1 MSGQFASHRSIA
13 HKAWLDGDAEKEG
26 LIAQKS
32 LTEVFGMDSIVSSA
46 AKYTIEKEAL
56 YKEFGEPKILVIGCG
71 GAGNNSINRLHK
83 IGVYGAETIAIN
95 TDKQHL
101 DIIEASKKI
110 LIGKNIT
117 KGLGAGGHPEIGED
131 AADQARDVLEEILG
145 DADLVFIAAGM
156 GGGTGTGSAPIIAEI
171 AKSVGAIVVGI
182 ATTPFEVER
191 ARQIKS
197 RFGLDK
203 FRKRADSVI
212 VLDNNRLLEFV
223 PNLPIDQ
230 AFSVM
235 DQLISEVI
243 KGITET
249 ITKPSLINLDFADV
263 KSIMCEG
270 GTAMMLYGEG
280 LDQEPEQ
287 VVIDALNNPLLDV
300 DYTGATGALI
310 HITGGQNLA
319 LRTVN
324 KIAEGVTYELDA
336 SANIILGARTAGE
349 FNDRL
354 RLMAIMTGVHSPNV
368 LSPTSAMAA
377 SVYPDHDAV
386 GQDYEYEIAWIK

>member
-1 MSGQFASHRSIA
+1 
-13 HKAWLDGDAEKEG
+13 
-26 LIAQKS
+26 
-32 LTEVFGMDSIVSSA
+32 MDSIVSSA
-46 AKYTIEKEAL
+46 AKYTAEREAL

-83 IGVYGAETIAIN
+83 IGVYGAETISIN

-101 DIIEASKKI
+101 DISEADKKI

-117 KGLGAGGHPEIGED
+117 KGLGAGGHPEIGEE
-131 AADQARDVLEEILG
+131 AAEQAREVMEEILVE
-145 DADLVFIAAGM
+145 ADLVFITAGM

-171 AKSVGAIVVGI
+171 AKSTGAIVVGV

-191 ARQIKS
+191 ARHGKARS
-197 RFGLDK
+197 GLEK
-203 FRKRADSVI
+203 FRKRSDSVI

-249 ITKPSLINLDFADV
+249 ITRPSLINLDFADV
-263 KSIMCEG
+263 KAIMCEG

-280 LDQEPEQ
+280 TDAEPEQ
-287 VVIDALNNPLLDV
+287 VVIEALNNPLLDV

-310 HITGGQNLA
+310 HITGGSNLA

-324 KIAEGVTYELDA
+324 RIAESVTYELDA
-336 SANIILGARTAGE
+336 SANIILGARTYGQ
-349 FNDRL
+349 FDDRL

-368 LSPTSAMAA
+368 LSPTSGMAA
-377 SVYPDHDAV
+377 SVYPNHDSI
-386 GQDYEYEIAWIK
+386 GQDYKYEIAWIR

>member
-1 MSGQFASHRSIA
+1 MN
-13 HKAWLDGDAEKEG
+13 
-26 LIAQKS
+26 
-32 LTEVFGMDSIVSSA
+32 SIVSSA
-46 AKYTIEKEAL
+46 AKFTAEKEAL
-56 YKEFGEPKILVIGCG
+56 YKEFGEPRILVIGCG
-71 GAGNNSINRLHK
+71 GAGNNTINRLHK

-101 DIIEASKKI
+101 DIIEAGKKV

-131 AADQARDVLEEILG
+131 ATNQAREVLEEILCE
-145 DADLVFIAAGM
+145 ADLVFVAAGM

-191 ARQIKS
+191 ARQIKA
-197 RFGLDK
+197 RYGLDK

-235 DQLISEVI
+235 DQLISEII

-280 LDQEPEQ
+280 MDQEPEQ

-336 SANIILGARTAGE
+336 SANIILGARTDPE
-349 FNDRL
+349 FNDRI
-354 RLMAIMTGVHSPNV
+354 RIMAIMTGVHSPNV
-368 LSPTSAMAA
+368 LSPTSRMAA
-377 SVYPDHDAV
+377 SVYSDHDAI
-386 GQDYEYEIAWIK
+386 GQDNEFEIAWIK

>member
-1 MSGQFASHRSIA
+1 
-13 HKAWLDGDAEKEG
+13 
-26 LIAQKS
+26 
-32 LTEVFGMDSIVSSA
+32 MDSIVSSA
-46 AKYTIEKEAL
+46 AKYTTEKEAL
-56 YKEFGEPKILVIGCG
+56 YREFGEPKILVIGCG
-71 GAGNNSINRLHK
+71 GAGNNSINRLHN

-101 DIIEASKKI
+101 DIIEAGKKI

-131 AADQARDVLEEILG
+131 AADQARDVLEEILS

-197 RFGLDK
+197 RYGLDK

-263 KSIMCEG
+263 KAIMCEG

-336 SANIILGARTAGE
+336 SANIILGARTDQN
-349 FNDRL
+349 FSDRL
-354 RLMAIMTGVHSPNV
+354 RIMAIMTGVHSPNV

>member
-1 MSGQFASHRSIA
+1 VLDLEETCESRA
-13 HKAWLDGDAEKEG
+13 HCPKKRPNGG
-26 LIAQKS
+26 VS
-32 LTEVFGMDSIVSSA
+32 VDSIISSA
-46 AKYTIEKEAL
+46 AKYTVGKEAL
-56 YKEFGEPKILVIGCG
+56 YKEFGEPRILVIGCG
-71 GAGNNSINRLHK
+71 GAGNNSLGRLHN

-101 DIIEASKKI
+101 DIIEADKKI

-117 KGLGAGGHPEIGED
+117 KGLGAGGHPDIGED
-131 AADQARDVLEEILG
+131 AADEARDVLEEIIS
-145 DADLVFIAAGM
+145 DADLVFVAAGM

-171 AKSVGAIVVGI
+171 AKQMGAIVVGI

-191 ARQIKS
+191 ARHKKA
-197 RFGLDK
+197 REGLDN
-203 FRKRADSVI
+203 FRKRSDSVI

-223 PNLPIDQ
+223 PNLPIDK

-280 LDQEPEQ
+280 TDQEPEQ
-287 VVIDALNNPLLDV
+287 VVIEALNNPLLDV

-310 HITGGQNLA
+310 HITGGQNLS

-324 KIAEGVTYELDA
+324 RIAEGVTYELDA
-336 SANIILGARTAGE
+336 SANIIMGARTNGE

-354 RLMAIMTGVHSPNV
+354 RIMAIMTGVHSPNV
-368 LSPTSAMAA
+368 LSPTSGMAA
-377 SVYPDHDAV
+377 SIYPNHDSI
-386 GQDYEYEIAWIK
+386 GQDYEMDIAWIK

>member
-1 MSGQFASHRSIA
+1 
-13 HKAWLDGDAEKEG
+13 
-26 LIAQKS
+26 
-32 LTEVFGMDSIVSSA
+32 MDSIVSSA
-46 AKYTIEKEAL
+46 AKYAAEREAL
-56 YKEFGEPKILVIGCG
+56 YKEFGDPKILVIGCG
-71 GAGNNSINRLHK
+71 GAGNNSINRLHN
-83 IGVYGAETIAIN
+83 IGVHGAETIAVN

-101 DIIEASKKI
+101 DIIEADKKI

-131 AADQARDVLEEILG
+131 AADQAKDVLEEVLG
-145 DADLVFIAAGM
+145 EADLVFIAAGM
-156 GGGTGTGSAPIIAEI
+156 GGGTGTGSAPILAEI
-171 AKSVGAIVVGI
+171 AKSLGAIVVGI
-182 ATTPFEVER
+182 ATTPFDVER
-191 ARQIKS
+191 ARQIKARS
-197 RFGLDK
+197 GLEK

-280 LDQEPEQ
+280 MDQEPEQ

-310 HITGGQNLA
+310 HITGGSKLA

-324 KIAEGVTYELDA
+324 KVAESVTYELDS
-336 SANIILGARTAGE
+336 SANIILGARTADE

-354 RLMAIMTGVHSPNV
+354 RLMVIMTGVHSPNV
-368 LSPTSAMAA
+368 LSPTSQMAA
-377 SVYPDHDAV
+377 SVYPDHDAI
-386 GQDYEYEIAWIK
+386 GQDFDYEIAWIR

>member
-1 MSGQFASHRSIA
+1 
-13 HKAWLDGDAEKEG
+13 
-26 LIAQKS
+26 
-32 LTEVFGMDSIVSSA
+32 MDSIVSSA
-46 AKYTIEKEAL
+46 AEYTAEREVL

-71 GAGNNSINRLHK
+71 GAGNNSINRLHN
-83 IGVYGAETIAIN
+83 IGVHGAETMAIN

-101 DIIEASKKI
+101 DIIEAGKKV

-117 KGLGAGGHPEIGED
+117 KGLGAGGYPEIGED
-131 AADQARDVLEEILG
+131 AADQARDVLEEILYE
-145 DADLVFIAAGM
+145 ADLVFIAAGM
-156 GGGTGTGSAPIIAEI
+156 GGGTGTGSAPVIAEI

-191 ARQIKS
+191 ARQQKA
-197 RFGLDK
+197 RDGLDK

-280 LDQEPEQ
+280 MDQEPEQ
-287 VVIDALNNPLLDV
+287 VVIDALNNPLLDI

-324 KIAEGVTYELDA
+324 KIAEGITYELDS
-336 SANIILGARTAGE
+336 SANIILGARTASE

-354 RLMAIMTGVHSPNV
+354 RIMAIMTGVHSPNV
-368 LSPTSAMAA
+368 LSPTSQMAA
-377 SVYPDHDAV
+377 SVYPDHDSI

>member
-1 MSGQFASHRSIA
+1 
-13 HKAWLDGDAEKEG
+13 
-26 LIAQKS
+26 
-32 LTEVFGMDSIVSSA
+32 MDSIVSSA
-46 AKYTIEKEAL
+46 SIYAAEREAL

-71 GAGNNSINRLHK
+71 GAGNNSINRLHN
-83 IGVYGAETIAIN
+83 IGVHGAETIAVN

-101 DIIEASKKI
+101 NIVEADKKI

-131 AADQARDVLEEILG
+131 AAENARDVLTEVLG
-145 DADLVFIAAGM
+145 GADLVFIAAGM
-156 GGGTGTGSAPIIAEI
+156 GGGTGTGSAPVIAEI
-171 AKSVGAIVVGI
+171 AKSLGAIVVGV

-191 ARQIKS
+191 ARQMKS
-197 RFGLDK
+197 KSGLDK
-203 FRKRADSVI
+203 FRKSADSVI

-243 KGITET
+243 KGITEV

-263 KSIMCEG
+263 KSIMSEG

-310 HITGGQNLA
+310 HITGGNKLA

-324 KIAEGVTYELDA
+324 KVAESVTYELDS
-336 SANIILGARTAGE
+336 SANIILGARCSEE

-354 RLMAIMTGVHSPNV
+354 RLMVIMTGVHSPNI
-368 LSPTSAMAA
+368 LGPTSQMAA
-377 SVYPDHDAV
+377 SVYPNNDAI
-386 GQDYEYEIAWIK
+386 GQDYEYEIAWIR

>member
-1 MSGQFASHRSIA
+1 
-13 HKAWLDGDAEKEG
+13 
-26 LIAQKS
+26 
-32 LTEVFGMDSIVSSA
+32 VDSIISSA
-46 AKYTIEKEAL
+46 AKYTVGKEAL
-56 YKEFGEPKILVIGCG
+56 YKEFGEPRILVIGCG
-71 GAGNNSINRLHK
+71 GAGNNSLSRLHN

-101 DIIEASKKI
+101 DIIEADKKI

-117 KGLGAGGHPEIGED
+117 KGLGAGGHPDIGRD
-131 AADQARDVLEEILG
+131 AADEARDVLEEIIS
-145 DADLVFIAAGM
+145 DADLVFVAAGM

-171 AKSVGAIVVGI
+171 AKHMGAIVVGI

-191 ARQIKS
+191 ARHKKA
-197 RFGLDK
+197 REGLDN
-203 FRKRADSVI
+203 FRKRSDSVI

-223 PNLPIDQ
+223 PNLPIDK

-263 KSIMCEG
+263 KAIMCEG

-280 LDQEPEQ
+280 TDQEPEQ
-287 VVIDALNNPLLDV
+287 VVIEALNNPLLDV

-310 HITGGQNLA
+310 HITGGQNLS

-324 KIAEGVTYELDA
+324 RIAEGVTYELDT
-336 SANIILGARTAGE
+336 SANIIMGARTDGE

-354 RLMAIMTGVHSPNV
+354 RIMAIMTGVHSPNV
-368 LSPTSAMAA
+368 LSPTSGMAA
-377 SVYPDHDAV
+377 SIYPNHDNI
-386 GQDYEYEIAWIK
+386 GQDYEMDIAWIR

>member
-1 MSGQFASHRSIA
+1 
-13 HKAWLDGDAEKEG
+13 
-26 LIAQKS
+26 
-32 LTEVFGMDSIVSSA
+32 MDSIVSSA
-46 AKYTIEKEAL
+46 AKYTTEREAL
-56 YKEFGEPKILVIGCG
+56 YREFGEPRILVIGCG
-71 GAGNNSINRLHK
+71 GAGNNSLNRLHR
-83 IGVYGAETIAIN
+83 IGVHGAETIAVN

-101 DIIEASKKI
+101 DLVDCDKKV

-117 KGLGAGGHPEIGED
+117 KGLGAGGDPGIGED
-131 AADQARDVLEEILG
+131 AAEQARDVLEELIG
-145 DADLVFIAAGM
+145 DADLVFITAGM
-156 GGGTGTGSAPIIAEI
+156 GGGTGTGSAPILADI
-171 AKSVGAIVVGI
+171 AKNTGAIVVGV

-191 ARQIKS
+191 ARHSKARS
-197 RFGLDK
+197 GLDS
-203 FRKRADSVI
+203 FRKRSDSVI

-223 PNLPIDQ
+223 PNLPIDK

-280 LDQEPEQ
+280 IDAEPEQ
-287 VVIDALNNPLLDV
+287 VVIEALNNPLLDV

-324 KIAEGVTYELDA
+324 RIAEGITYELDS
-336 SANIILGARTAGE
+336 SANIILGARTDGQFSE
-349 FNDRL
+349 RL

-368 LSPTSAMAA
+368 LSPTSGMAA
-377 SVYPDHDAV
+377 SVYPNHDGI
-386 GQDYEYEIAWIK
+386 GQDYEFEIAWIK

>member
-1 MSGQFASHRSIA
+1 
-13 HKAWLDGDAEKEG
+13 
-26 LIAQKS
+26 
-32 LTEVFGMDSIVSSA
+32 MDSIVSSA
-46 AKYTIEKEAL
+46 AKYAAEREAL
-56 YKEFGEPKILVIGCG
+56 YKEFGDPEILIVGCG

-83 IGVYGAETIAIN
+83 IGVHGAETIAVN

-101 DIIEASKKI
+101 DIIEADKKI

-117 KGLGAGGHPEIGED
+117 KGLGAGGNPELGED
-131 AADQARDVLEEILG
+131 AAEQARDVLEEVLG
-145 DADLVFIAAGM
+145 EADLVFVAAGM

-171 AKSVGAIVVGI
+171 AKSSGAIVVGI

-197 RFGLDK
+197 RSGLEN

-280 LDQEPEQ
+280 MDQEPEQ

-310 HITGGQNLA
+310 HITGGSKLA

-324 KIAEGVTYELDA
+324 KVAESVTYELDS
-336 SANIILGARTAGE
+336 SANIILGARCADE
-349 FNDRL
+349 YNDKL
-354 RLMAIMTGVHSPNV
+354 RLMVIMTGVHSPNV
-368 LSPTSAMAA
+368 LSPTSHMAA
-377 SVYPDHDAV
+377 SVYPNHDAV
-386 GQDYEYEIAWIK
+386 GQDNDYEIAWIR

>member
-1 MSGQFASHRSIA
+1 
-13 HKAWLDGDAEKEG
+13 
-26 LIAQKS
+26 
-32 LTEVFGMDSIVSSA
+32 MDSIVSSA
-46 AKYTIEKEAL
+46 AKYTVEREAL

-71 GAGNNSINRLHK
+71 GAGNNSINRLHR
-83 IGVYGAETIAIN
+83 IGVHGAETIAIN
-95 TDKQHL
+95 TDKQHI
-101 DIIEASKKI
+101 DIVDADKKV

-131 AADQARDVLEEILG
+131 AADQARDVIEELIY
-145 DADLVFIAAGM
+145 DADLVFVAAGM

-171 AKSVGAIVVGI
+171 AKNAGAIVVGI

-191 ARQIKS
+191 ARQIKA
-197 RFGLDK
+197 RAGLEK
-203 FRKRADSVI
+203 FRKRSDSVI

-249 ITKPSLINLDFADV
+249 ITRPSLINLDFADV
-263 KSIMCEG
+263 KSIMLEG
-270 GTAMMLYGEG
+270 RTAMMLYGEG
-280 LDQEPEQ
+280 TDQDPEQ
-287 VVIDALNNPLLDV
+287 VVIEALNNPLLDV

-310 HITGGQNLA
+310 HITGGSNLA

-324 KIAEGVTYELDA
+324 KIAEGITYELDT
-336 SANIILGARTAGE
+336 SANIILGARTDSE
-349 FNDRL
+349 FDDRL

-368 LSPTSAMAA
+368 LSPTSGMAA
-377 SVYPDHDAV
+377 SIYADHDNI
-386 GQDYEYEIAWIK
+386 GQDYEYDIAWIK

>member
-1 MSGQFASHRSIA
+1 
-13 HKAWLDGDAEKEG
+13 
-26 LIAQKS
+26 
-32 LTEVFGMDSIVSSA
+32 MDSIVSSA
-46 AKYTIEKEAL
+46 AKYATDKKAL
-56 YKEFGEPKILVIGCG
+56 YQEFGEPRILVIGCG
-71 GAGNNSINRLHK
+71 GAGNNSLNRLHR
-83 IGVYGAETIAIN
+83 IGVQGAETIAIN

-101 DIIEASKKI
+101 DHVDCDKKV

-117 KGLGAGGHPEIGED
+117 KGLGAGGHPETGED
-131 AADQARDVLEEILG
+131 AADQARDVLMEIIG
-145 DADLVFIAAGM
+145 DADLVFVAAGM
-156 GGGTGTGSAPIIAEI
+156 GGGTGTGSAPVISEI
-171 AKSVGAIVVGI
+171 AKSTGAIVVGV

-191 ARQIKS
+191 ARYAKAKT
-197 RFGLDK
+197 GLEK

-223 PNLPIDQ
+223 PNLPIDK

-263 KSIMCEG
+263 KSIMTEG

-280 LDQEPEQ
+280 VDAEPEQ
-287 VVIDALNNPLLDV
+287 VVTEALNNPLLDI

-310 HITGGQNLA
+310 HITGGQKLA
-319 LRTVN
+319 LKTVN
-324 KIAEGVTYELDA
+324 KIAENITYELDS
-336 SANIILGARTAGE
+336 SANIILGARTDGQ
-349 FNDRL
+349 FNERL

-368 LSPTSAMAA
+368 LSPTSQMAA
-377 SVYPDHDAV
+377 SVYPNHDSI
-386 GQDYEYEIAWIK
+386 GQGYEFEIAWIK

>member
-1 MSGQFASHRSIA
+1 
-13 HKAWLDGDAEKEG
+13 
-26 LIAQKS
+26 
-32 LTEVFGMDSIVSSA
+32 MDSIVSSA
-46 AKYTIEKEAL
+46 AKYAAEKEAL
-56 YKEFGEPKILVIGCG
+56 YKEFGEPKIIVIGCG
-71 GAGNNSINRLHK
+71 GAGNNSINRLHS
-83 IGVYGAETIAIN
+83 IGVHGAETIAVN

-101 DIIEASKKI
+101 DIIEANKKI

-117 KGLGAGGHPEIGED
+117 KGLGAGGDPDIGED
-131 AADQARDVLEEILG
+131 AADGARDVLEEVLS

-156 GGGTGTGSAPIIAEI
+156 GGGTGTGSAPVIAEI
-171 AKSVGAIVVGI
+171 AKSTGAIVVGV

-191 ARQIKS
+191 ARQIKARS
-197 RFGLDK
+197 GLEN
-203 FRKRADSVI
+203 FRKRSDSVI

-263 KSIMCEG
+263 KSIMCAG

-280 LDQEPEQ
+280 IDQEPEQ

-300 DYTGATGALI
+300 DYSGATGALV
-310 HITGGQNLA
+310 HITGGERLA

-324 KIAEGVTYELDA
+324 KVAEEVTYNLDN
-336 SANIILGARTAGE
+336 SANIILGARTSGE

-354 RLMAIMTGVHSPNV
+354 RLMVIMTGVHSPNV
-368 LSPTSAMAA
+368 LSPTSQMAA
-377 SVYPDHDAV
+377 SVYPNHDAV
-386 GQDYEYEIAWIK
+386 GQDFDYEIAWIR